1 MKLDEYIIQDGQK
14 LRLGYTTGSCAVGAT
29 TAACLMLKS
38 GQEIEQVNILTPAG
52 IELQLDVCDI
62 TRGEDWVKCC
72 IVKDA
77 GDDPDATDGLSI
89 YAEVHK
95 RQDDRIVLD
104 AKEGVGRIQRKGLFG
119 EVGDPAINP
128 VPKKLLLETLEKYSE
143 TGLSC
148 YISIPGGQ
156 EVAKRTFNRYIG
168 IEGGLS
174 VLGTKGIV
182 YPMSAE
188 ALLKSI
194 YMELDMIAEKSTQEI
209 LLTPGNYGKEAVKK
223 SGLDLP
229 VVEVSNYVGQA
240 LKYAYSLG
248 FRKFHLI
255 GHIGK
260 FCKLAVGIFQTHSS
274 TADTRME
281 AFVYYLALMGA
292 EKAFLE
298 KVNSLLTAEK
308 ALDLCLEEGY
318 GEIIRRMEEGCN
330 QRIIKY
336 LRDDSVEV
344 STHIYSM
351 NHGVTL

>member
-1 MKLDEYIIQDGQK
+1 M
-14 LRLGYTTGSCAVGAT
+14 V
-29 TAACLMLKS
+29 AAES
-38 GQEIEQVNILTPAG
+38 
-52 IELQLDVCDI
+52 
-62 TRGEDWVKCC
+62 
-72 IVKDA
+72 
-77 GDDPDATDGLSI
+77 
-89 YAEVHK
+89 
-95 RQDDRIVLD
+95 
-104 AKEGVGRIQRKGLFG
+104 
-119 EVGDPAINP
+119 
-128 VPKKLLLETLEKYSE
+128 
-143 TGLSC
+143 
-148 YISIPGGQ
+148 
-156 EVAKRTFNRYIG
+156 
-168 IEGGLS
+168 
-174 VLGTKGIV
+174 TK
-182 YPMSAE
+182 
-188 ALLKSI
+188 
-194 YMELDMIAEKSTQEI
+194 EI

-292 EKAFLE
+292 EKSFLE
-298 KVNSLLTAEK
+298 RINNLLTAEK
-308 ALDLCLEEGY
+308 ALDLCIEEGY
-318 GEIIRRMEEGCN
+318 EEIIKNMEEGCN

-351 NHGVTL
+351 NHGVKL